1 MYLAWPGLPCY
12 ILQEYPAILTS
23 HVNNPY
29 IFEKYKH
36 TAVHGNKS
44 IEDFS
49 LINKSVI
56 QNTKLTRLSIPLQ
69 VKLTTYD
76 TIVIFGVSEM
86 VILYI
91 LVGIAFFS
99 FLFIDSNF

>member
-1 MYLAWPGLPCY
+1 MEIKALR
-12 ILQEYPAILTS
+12 ISTI
-23 HVNNPY
+23 
-29 IFEKYKH
+29 
-36 TAVHGNKS
+36 
-44 IEDFS
+44 
-49 LINKSVI
+49 INKSVF
-56 QNTKLTRLSIPLQ
+56 QNTKLTRLFIPLQ